1 MTLNAERHNS
11 LLSSHTTCGHLLIN
25 INLVFSQ
32 EKHPLPI
39 LFLPVIELEKHKDE
53 VFLPDRPID
62 LIRNGKFHKVPLIIG
77 VTSKEGKLILP
88 GRRFFDFTIM
98 FRTTAITV

>member
-1 MTLNAERHNS
+1 M
-11 LLSSHTTCGHLLIN
+11 
-25 INLVFSQ
+25 
-32 EKHPLPI
+32 PI
-39 LFLPVIELEKHKDE
+39 LFQPVIELGKHKGE

-88 GRRFFDFTIM
+88 GRRFFCFTVCSRQLLSLYE
-98 FRTTAITV
+98 FS